1 MDLDAT
7 GYPFAMFAVALVPVL
22 LILALLGLE
31 RLEARVVPERP
42 TADDGDLPASLALES
57 YSRPSG
63 G

>member
-1 MDLDAT
+1 
-7 GYPFAMFAVALVPVL
+7 MFAVALVPVL

-42 TADDGDLPASLALES
+42 TADDGDFPASLALES
-57 YSRPSG
+57 HSRPSG

>member
-1 MDLDAT
+1 
-7 GYPFAMFAVALVPVL
+7 MFAVALVPVL

-57 YSRPSG
+57 HSRPSG